1 MPVLFCNVGW
11 MEQYQG
17 LGGDTITGGGAH
29 VAKHGRGHEVC
40 NFYNHKQ
47 THYGYVQPPGA
58 QIDIERLGANPDQEE
73 IHGVTVFWTATRPT
87 GGTTIVGW
95 YQNATVYKNYQ
106 YHSSTPPQQKRN
118 DVDGYWVKAAAS
130 SSALLPIDARTFEIP
145 RQVKGGMG
153 QSNVWYA
160 DAPES
165 AGLVKS
171 ALSLATG
178 AKPNSRKAGIPRSN
192 DPLKKAAVEK
202 AAIKTCCS
210 HFEALGYDVA
220 SVEKD
225 NLGWDLE
232 ATSGKTRLR
241 IEVKGLSGIAF
252 SIELTPNEY
261 NAFVLHR
268 PDYRLAV
275 VTNALK
281 SPQLHVC
288 RYSSETEAWQVEGS
302 TKMQLKIQV
311 MQSAAITCT

>member
-29 VAKHGRGHEVC
+29 VAQHGRGHEMC

-47 THYGYVQPPGA
+47 THFGYVQPPGT
-58 QIDIERLGANPDQEE
+58 QIDIERLGASSDQDELN
-73 IHGVTVFWTATRPT
+73 GVTVFWTATRPT

-95 YQNATVYKNYQ
+95 YENATVYREYQ
-106 YHSSTPPQQKRN
+106 YHSSTPPQQKKN
-118 DVDGYWVKAAAS
+118 DIDGYWVKAATS
-130 SSALLPIDARTFEIP
+130 SSVLLPIDARTFEIP

-160 DAPES
+160 DTPES
-165 AGLVKS
+165 KKLVQN
-171 ALSLATG
+171 ALKLMSG
-178 AKPNSRKAGIPRSN
+178 AKLKPRKSGVPRNN

-202 AAIKTCCS
+202 AAIQTCCK
-210 HFEALGYDVA
+210 HFVALGYHVE
-220 SVEKD
+220 SVEKE

-232 ATSGKTRLR
+232 AINGKTKLR
-241 IEVKGLSGIAF
+241 IEVKGLSGIVF

-261 NAFVLHR
+261 KAFDLHR

-275 VTNALK
+275 VTNALE
-281 SPQLHVC
+281 SPQLYVC
-288 RYSSETEAWQVEGS
+288 RHSSETDAWQVEGS
-302 TKMQLKIQV
+302 TKMQLKITV
-311 MQSAAITCT
+311 RQSAAITCS